1 MLTWIDR
8 KYPAIFLTVCV
19 LVLCGAY
26 AIYGAGARQIH
37 DVHTVVTS
45 VSNTNDTAQS
55 MDIVPLFAV
64 DSYTYICSVLTTT
77 SPVDSQAIS
86 YTTPA
91 QRVKLEIKYQS
102 AVQRVDTSRVFV
114 CTLAF
119 ATDSV
124 KIDFDPADVS
134 MTLAKWCDTV
144 VYLINNTAVVKDSV
158 KAEDSTTY
166 VLVRGKFPQ
175 TTTYGGHQFHFL
187 FDADTARF
195 DTTTRA
201 NTVATICSGLK
212 TAAEAVTD
220 LNTQY
225 TFSNQDTL
233 LRMTAKKKG
242 LPFVYK
248 VPASCPVDTL
258 DSTTFQANVAGRSR
272 NCDTFDL
279 VQLVGEDRRAGGIYG
294 NIILKPSATTYRG
307 LGLSDS
313 GLLWFQTRMNIDTGT
328 TYYVLDSTKKAALP
342 CTLHIA
348 RSYAATNDT
357 LFKPIGSIIWVV
369 SDTTSDS
376 TTPFEAD
383 YDIAIDLML
392 LDQ

>member
-77 SPVDSQAIS
+77 SPVDSQVIS
-86 YTTPA
+86 YTTWA
-91 QRVKLEIKYQS
+91 QKMKLSLKVTTIDTTRNYICSVATATVKFGIIWNPPEAAWTAATAY
-102 AVQRVDTSRVFV
+102 DT
-114 CTLAF
+114 L
-119 ATDSV
+119 
-124 KIDFDPADVS
+124 
-134 MTLAKWCDTV
+134 
-144 VYLINNTAVVKDSV
+144 VYLINNKAGLKDSI

-166 VLVRGKFPQ
+166 IMLRSKVKMVPTMAGTRFTVWG
-175 TTTYGGHQFHFL
+175 
-187 FDADTARF
+187 DADTMRF
-195 DTTTRA
+195 DTA
-201 NTVATICSGLK
+201 SHNASIGDICDGLVAAGV
-212 TAAEAVTD
+212 AVTD

-225 TFSNQDTL
+225 TFTNSGDTL
-233 LRMTAKKKG
+233 VRMTAKKKG